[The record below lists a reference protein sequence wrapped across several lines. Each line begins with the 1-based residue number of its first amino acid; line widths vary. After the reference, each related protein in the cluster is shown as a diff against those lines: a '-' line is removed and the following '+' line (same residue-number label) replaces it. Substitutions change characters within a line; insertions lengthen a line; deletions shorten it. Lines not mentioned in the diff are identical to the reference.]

1 MSVAMMIIFTDCGGA
16 HTRTLDSRLDSRVGY
31 TECTAWVTIE
41 RYMLL
46 AERNESVLVE
56 NTCEIRRLR

>member
-1 MSVAMMIIFTDCGGA
+1 MMITFTDCGGA

-31 TECTAWVTIE
+31 TECTAWLTIE

-56 NTCEIRRLR
+56 KTCEIRRLR